1 MKKEKY
7 IGLAVL
13 TLILAAGVSTA
24 FADDLDR
31 EARKAVMEE
40 NRAQMTEVFE
50 NGTYGE
56 WVALE
61 NQNLEERINQMRTKH
76 SERMA
81 QITEENFGDLAE
93 AHLLMQVG
101 DFEGAKALMK
111 KIGFDKGF
119 GPMDGHGKG
128 MGEGRG
134 EKMGNRG
141 QQGGQRI
148 Q

>member
-24 FADDLDR
+24 FADDVDR

-40 NRAQMTEVFE
+40 NKVQMTEIFE

-56 WVALE
+56 WVALS
-61 NQNLEERINQMRTKH
+61 NQKLEERITQMRTSH

-93 AHLLMQVG
+93 AHLLMQSG
-101 DFEGAKALMK
+101 DREGAREIMEGL
-111 KIGFDKGF
+111 GLEKGF
-119 GPMDGHGKG
+119 GPKGDHGKG
-128 MGEGRG
+128 MG
-134 EKMGNRG
+134 NRG
-141 QQGGQRI
+141 SFNKNK
-148 Q
+148 